1 MMKGVIMAKRILSFF
16 LALTIISAVPM
27 SVSAEDIDDYTQPVI
42 TDEIQRTVGLI
53 SLAGASI
60 STGTKKIHMNLETY
74 AYTTMDEIGFTI
86 IDIERSSDNVHF
98 THERYADDKTITN
111 ATHYHVGD
119 YAWNVSGG
127 YYYRVTLYHYASS
140 GSTIETLPNTTN
152 SVWVG

>member
-1 MMKGVIMAKRILSFF
+1 MAKRILSFF

-42 TDEIQRTVGLI
+42 TDEIIQTVGLI
-53 SLAGASI
+53 SFASASI
-60 STGTKKIHMNLETY
+60 STGTKKIHMNLEIY

-98 THERYADDKTITN
+98 THERYADDNTITN

-127 YYYRVTLYHYASS
+127 YYYRVTLYHYARSDSS
-140 GSTIETLPNTTN
+140 VETIQNTTN